1 MIRQLELFGP
11 TEGAKPIK
19 RTKSRQ
25 EQIED
30 YEGFLE
36 KFADKKTTDDCY
48 TPEPVYQAVIDFVR
62 TLTPLDGRTIVRPF
76 YPGGDYETYE
86 YPADCIVID
95 NPPFSILAKIL
106 KFYDLH
112 GVPFFLFAPALTLFS
127 TSIDATFIIS
137 DVTITYENGAKV
149 PTGFIT
155 NVIPDLRLWCCP
167 EIGDAI
173 ERAQAAPPP
182 RTKKQ
187 FVYPDNIVTAA
198 TLRKIPAHGVSL
210 KIPKTAC
217 RFIRDSESAVLAG
230 RALFGGGYLLSDRAA
245 AERAAADRAAADRAA
260 ATVLELSPRERLM
273 VEELNKCY

>member
-1 MIRQLELFGP
+1 MIEQLKLFGP

-36 KFADKKTTDDCY
+36 KFAVKKTTDDCY

-86 YPADCIVID
+86 YPANCIVID

-127 TSIDATFIIS
+127 PNIDATFIIS

-173 ERAQAAPPP
+173 ERAQAAPPS
-182 RTKKQ
+182 TKKP

-217 RFIRDSESAVLAG
+217 RFIRDSESAVRAG
-230 RALFGGGYLLSDRAA
+230 RGLFGGGYLLSDRAA
-245 AERAAADRAAADRAA
+245 AERAAAERRG
-260 ATVLELSPRERLM
+260 ATVLELSPMERLM

>member
-182 RTKKQ
+182 VR
-187 FVYPDNIVTAA
+187 
-198 TLRKIPAHGVSL
+198 RSSS
-210 KIPKTAC
+210 
-217 RFIRDSESAVLAG
+217 FIRTTSSRPPHCGRFRRTASASRYRRLPAG
-230 RALFGGGYLLSDRAA
+230 SSATAKVRCSRDGPFS
-245 AERAAADRAAADRAA
+245 AAD
-260 ATVLELSPRERLM
+260 TF
-273 VEELNKCY
+273 